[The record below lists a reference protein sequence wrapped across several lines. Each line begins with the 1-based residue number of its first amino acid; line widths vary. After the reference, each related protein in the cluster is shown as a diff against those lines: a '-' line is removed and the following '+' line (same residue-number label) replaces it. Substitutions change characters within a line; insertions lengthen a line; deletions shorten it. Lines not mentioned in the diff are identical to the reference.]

1 MRHIGTRL
9 VEAAIGALEPRLL
22 RLVEATVGSLELRL
36 RLRRR
41 LKLRLLRSR
50 LKIGPV
56 IARLRGLKARAA
68 FIELALCAL
77 GATTL
82 FLRKR
87 RTGDQRHRRQQT
99 DKKRLTHHVLQTRI
113 DPKGRFRR

>member
-9 VEAAIGALEPRLL
+9 VEAAIGP
-22 RLVEATVGSLELRL
+22 LELRL

-68 FIELALCAL
+68 FIELALRAL
-77 GATTL
+77 GAIAL
-82 FLRKR
+82 VLGKSG
-87 RTGDQRHRRQQT
+87 TGDQRHRRQQT
-99 DKKRLTHHVLQTRI
+99 D
-113 DPKGRFRR
+113 